1 VSCYA
6 VVRVSIDLVPFCTEI
21 DKNMKI
27 NASQLNRAIAFLKR
41 HLAFGLMLTAIVGF
55 VAPVA
60 AADFKSPTPEK
71 KQTALTTLTG
81 RIIYVDKS
89 LRAMAV
95 EIKGKILQVNVTPSL
110 RINKDG
116 KIITF
121 EDLAAGQEVT
131 LTFRETVTGRLEVV
145 SIAIEASPDT
155 AEAAGAPKS
164 SRGLTE
170 GQGPFSA
177 SPNPANI
184 GGQIRSRNH

>member
-1 VSCYA
+1 
-6 VVRVSIDLVPFCTEI
+6 LVWSGFCTEI

-27 NASQLNRAIAFLKR
+27 NASQLNGAIAFLKR
-41 HLAFGLMLTAIVGF
+41 HLAFGLMLTAIAGF

-60 AADFKSPTPEK
+60 AADLKSPTPEK
-71 KQTALTTLTG
+71 KQTAPTTLTG
-81 RIIYVDKS
+81 RIIYVDKG

-95 EIKGKILQVNVTPSL
+95 EIKGKILQINVPPSL

-145 SIAIEASPDT
+145 CVAIEASPEP
-155 AEAAGAPKS
+155 AEAAGASKS
-164 SRGLTE
+164 SKGLTGGE
-170 GQGPFSA
+170 GPFSA
-177 SPNPANI
+177 NPNPANI

>member
-6 VVRVSIDLVPFCTEI
+6 VVRVSIGLVRFCTEI

-27 NASQLNRAIAFLKR
+27 NASQLNGTIAFLKR
-41 HLAFGLMLTAIVGF
+41 HLAVGLMLTALVGF

-60 AADFKSPTPEK
+60 AADLKSPASEK
-71 KQTALTTLTG
+71 KQTAPSTLTG
-81 RIIYVDKS
+81 RIIYVDKG

-95 EIKGKILQVNVTPSL
+95 EIKGKILQINVPPSL

-145 SIAIEASPDT
+145 CVAIEASPEP
-155 AEAAGAPKS
+155 AEAAGGTKS
-164 SRGLTE
+164 SKGLDQ
-170 GQGPFSA
+170 QGPFSA
-177 SPNPANI
+177 NPNPANI

>member
-1 VSCYA
+1 M
-6 VVRVSIDLVPFCTEI
+6 EI
-21 DKNMKI
+21 DKIMKI
-27 NASQLNRAIAFLKR
+27 NASKLNGAIVLVKRHVACGLMMAAIA
-41 HLAFGLMLTAIVGF
+41 GF
-55 VAPVA
+55 VVPLA
-60 AADFKSPTPEK
+60 AADFKSSASEK
-71 KQTALTTLTG
+71 KQSAPTTLTG
-81 RIIYVDKS
+81 RIIYVDKG

-95 EIKGKILQVNVTPSL
+95 EIKGKILQVNVPPSL

-145 SIAIEASPDT
+145 SVGVEASPEA

-164 SRGLTE
+164 SKGLSN
-170 GQGPFSA
+170 GQGPFSTD
-177 SPNPANI
+177 PNPANI